1 MGGYIHNFIPNG
13 SLQLWD
19 PGPVPRDM
27 DAQVT
32 NTVLTRLERR
42 QLMDPGLYDFIQT
55 QNWADIRGAN
65 DRLTYEG
72 EDSLRVTIAAA
83 GVADAFRIM
92 PEGVVAVAHT
102 GACTRQVPVDGI
114 EDRFSFSFAAR
125 CSVDGNLIRI
135 RLILR
140 TVAGAV
146 VAGYWDDTA
155 REWVTPAIAV
165 ATGAN
170 DFGMTTR
177 WQRYG
182 VTTSL
187 PIPQVM
193 GANTVDNMV
202 WQISNG
208 SAGAQIIDLDDF
220 QINDL
225 ENSRGH
231 Y

>member
-1 MGGYIHNFIPNG
+1 
-13 SLQLWD
+13 
-19 PGPVPRDM
+19 M

-42 QLMDPGLYDFIQT
+42 QLMDPGLHDFIQT
-55 QNWADIRGAN
+55 QNWADIRGQG

-72 EDSLRVTIAAA
+72 EDSLRATIAAA

-102 GACTRQVPVDGI
+102 GACTRQVPVDGV
-114 EDRFSFSFAAR
+114 EDRFSLTFAAR

-140 TVAGAV
+140 TVAGAAA
-146 VAGYWDDTA
+146 AGYWNDVA
-155 REWVTPAIAV
+155 SIWQAAAV
-165 ATGAN
+165 AN

-182 VTTSL
+182 IATSL
-187 PIPQVM
+187 PIPQLI
-193 GANTVDNMV
+193 GANVVDNMV

>member
-42 QLMDPGLYDFIQT
+42 QIMAANEYDFIQR
-55 QNWADIRGAN
+55 QNWADIQGKG
-65 DRLTYEG
+65 DKFTYEG

-92 PEGVVAVAHT
+92 PEGVAAVALT
-102 GACTRQVPVDGI
+102 GATTRHVPIDNLLH
-114 EDRFSFSFAAR
+114 RFGFTFAAR

-135 RLILR
+135 RLVIR
-140 TVAGAV
+140 SAADV
-146 VAGYWDDTA
+146 VLAYWDDA
-155 REWVTPAIAV
+155 NGIWAAA
-165 ATGAN
+165 ATSN
-170 DFGMTTR
+170 DFGMGTTWR
-177 WQRYG
+177 RYG
-182 VTTSL
+182 VSPGLATPTS
-187 PIPQVM
+187 V
-193 GANTVDNMV
+193 GGVAAENMV

-208 SAGAQIIDLDDF
+208 SANAQIIDLDDF
-220 QINDL
+220 EICDL
-225 ENSRGH
+225 ENSQGH
-231 Y
+231 I

>member
-19 PGPVPRDM
+19 AGPVPRDM

-92 PEGVVAVAHT
+92 PEGVAAVALT
-102 GACTRQVPVDGI
+102 GASTRHVPVDNLLH
-114 EDRFSFSFAAR
+114 RFAFTFAAR
-125 CSVDGNLIRI
+125 CSVDGNLIRV

-140 TVAGAV
+140 TAADA
-146 VAGYWDDTA
+146 VAGYWSNA
-155 REWVTPAIAV
+155 NSIWQV
-165 ATGAN
+165 AAATN

-177 WQRYG
+177 WRRYG
-182 VTTSL
+182 VTTG
-187 PIPQVM
+187 IAVPQAIGGNV
-193 GANTVDNMV
+193 VENMI

-220 QINDL
+220 QINDV
-225 ENSRGH
+225 ENSFGH
-231 Y
+231 L